1 MVFEELMLVALCQQ
15 HSDLNEV
22 DIQKIKRNAECLDS
36 VAELMG
42 ADIFIDCCT
51 RDPDVAVVVAQ
62 ARPYSVKSLYAGSVV
77 GKFAHRSKEPAVL
90 RTLEIG
96 MPTMD
101 MSGVTQED
109 KSVRQSVSPIKNS
122 SGVVIGALIAEKDVT
137 ETVRAE
143 KKLSVLTQT
152 TEQLIERRTF
162 PSNGDNSLPYHVT
175 DGIVTFSHS
184 GVCTYAN
191 PVAEKIYRDLG
202 YIERLQGLSFTNM
215 TFHGVEF
222 DNILA
227 KKQITLN
234 DLEVGNYI
242 FHIKYT
248 YVKNKHDNFTG
259 VVMLI
264 NDVTDVKN
272 KERELVLKTVA
283 ISEIHH
289 RVKNNLQTIASL
301 LKLQCRRVD
310 DDSAKAA
317 FNESISQVLSIAAT
331 HEILAEDCKDDVDIL
346 TMLRKIKINTVQ
358 HSLLASK
365 GISINLKGDTFL
377 CDSDTATSIAL
388 VVNEITQNCL
398 KYAFTGRDSG
408 TIDIEICKGA
418 MYSNISIIDDG
429 IGFDLNTDSS
439 EKLGLLIVRRIVTE
453 KLKGTLSTESS
464 HRGTKVLFDFP
475 LNKSGAEA
483 I

>member
-1 MVFEELMLVALCQQ
+1 MLVALCQQ
-15 HSDLNEV
+15 YSDLDDA
-22 DIQKIKRNAECLDS
+22 DIQLLKKNAECLDNI
-36 VAELMG
+36 AELMG

-51 RDPDVAVVVAQ
+51 RDPDMAIVVAQ
-62 ARPYSVKSLYAGSVV
+62 AQPSSVKSLYSSSVI
-77 GKFAHRSKEPAVL
+77 GKFARRSKEPAVL

-122 SGVVIGALIAEKDVT
+122 SGNVIGVLIAEKDVT
-137 ETVRAE
+137 ERVRAE

-152 TEQLIERRTF
+152 TEQLIERKALPTQGDRA
-162 PSNGDNSLPYHVT
+162 DNSLPYHVT
-175 DGIVTFSHS
+175 DGILIFSRS

-202 YIERLQGLSFTNM
+202 YIERLEGLSFSNM

-222 DNILA
+222 DNILS

-248 YVKNKHDNFTG
+248 YVKSKNDNFAG

-272 KERELVLKTVA
+272 KEKELVLKTVA

-301 LKLQCRRVD
+301 LKLQSRRISDV
-310 DDSAKAA
+310 SAKEA

-331 HEILAEDCKDDVDIL
+331 HEILAEDCQDDVDIM
-346 TMLRKIKINTVQ
+346 TMLEKIKANTVQ
-358 HSLLASK
+358 HGLLANK
-365 GISINLKGDTFL
+365 GITIKLKGDTFL
-377 CDSDTATSIAL
+377 CDSDTATSIGL
-388 VVNEITQNCL
+388 VVNEVTQNCL
-398 KYAFTGRDSG
+398 KYAFTGKDSG
-408 TIDIEICKGA
+408 VIDIEICKGA
-418 MYSNISIIDDG
+418 MYANISIIDDG
-429 IGFDLNTDSS
+429 IGFDLDKDSS

-453 KLKGTLSTESS
+453 KLKGNLSTESG
-464 HRGTKVLFDFP
+464 RGGTKVLFDFP
-475 LNKSGAEA
+475 LNQHSALN
-483 I
+483 

>member
-1 MVFEELMLVALCQQ
+1 
-15 HSDLNEV
+15 
-22 DIQKIKRNAECLDS
+22 
-36 VAELMG
+36 
-42 ADIFIDCCT
+42 
-51 RDPDVAVVVAQ
+51 
-62 ARPYSVKSLYAGSVV
+62 
-77 GKFAHRSKEPAVL
+77 
-90 RTLEIG
+90 
-96 MPTMD
+96 MD

-109 KSVRQSVSPIKNS
+109 KSVRQSVSPIKNL

-152 TEQLIERRTF
+152 TEQLIERRA
-162 PSNGDNSLPYHVT
+162 SGSGDNSLPYHVT

-184 GVCTYAN
+184 GICTYAN

-227 KKQITLN
+227 KKQVTLN

-248 YVKNKHDNFTG
+248 YVKNKHDNFAG

-272 KERELVLKTVA
+272 KEKELVLKTVA

-301 LKLQCRRVD
+301 LKLQCRRID
-310 DDSAKAA
+310 DVSAKSA

-331 HEILAEDCKDDVDIL
+331 HEILAEDCKDDVDIM
-346 TMLRKIKINTVQ
+346 TMLQKIKINTVQ
-358 HSLLASK
+358 HGFLASK
-365 GISINLKGDTFL
+365 GIAINLKGDTFL

-398 KYAFTGRDSG
+398 KYAFIGRDTG
-408 TIDIEICKGA
+408 VIDIEICKGA

-429 IGFDLNTDSS
+429 IGFDFDKDSS
-439 EKLGLLIVRRIVTE
+439 EKLGLQIVRRIVTE
-453 KLKGTLSTESS
+453 KLKGSLSTESS
-464 HRGTKVLFDFP
+464 QKGTKVLFDFP
-475 LNKSGAEA
+475 LNQPGVEA